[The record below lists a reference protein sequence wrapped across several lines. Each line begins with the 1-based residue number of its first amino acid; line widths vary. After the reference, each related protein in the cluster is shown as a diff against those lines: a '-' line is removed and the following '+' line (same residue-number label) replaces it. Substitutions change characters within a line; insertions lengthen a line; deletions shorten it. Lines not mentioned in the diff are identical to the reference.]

1 MLKLCLAFLFCLLSA
16 LPAKADR
23 HGMFVRIECNRDL
36 GLLDIGYN
44 IISGGKIGDFFNQGM
59 NDYVYNIKHEN
70 SNTDITLINGYYFKA
85 PYKYH
90 CELAPNQKFDITIEW
105 ENPQRYINNGSFYV
119 TVIEDN
125 LDSEINEW
133 TSKKIIDKL
142 IIGAGGRADTIHIA
156 AFDDNTGTNI
166 TLEKTKFIA
175 YFMEPEK
182 NKQLSEESLTQEL
195 KEMEEHR
202 KREEEYIKENGD
214 WCEIHSCGTTFIA
227 DDEDEEDEEN
237 TPPPLTKN
245 RLKK

>member
-1 MLKLCLAFLFCLLSA
+1 MLKLCLAFLFCLLSFT
-16 LPAKADR
+16 PAKADL
-23 HGMFVRIECNRDL
+23 HGLFVRIECNRDL

-44 IISGGKIGDFFNQGM
+44 WIRGNKMGLFFDQGM
-59 NDYVYNIKHEN
+59 GDYVYNIKHEN
-70 SNTDITLINGYYFKA
+70 SNTDITLINGYYFKD
-85 PYKYH
+85 PYQYH
-90 CELAPNQKFDITIEW
+90 CELAPNQKFDITIERN
-105 ENPQRYINNGSFYV
+105 ESIPTSNDASFYV

-125 LDSEINEW
+125 LNSETNEW
-133 TSKKIIDKL
+133 TRKKIIDKL
-142 IIGAGGRADTIHIA
+142 IIGAGGRAETIHIA

-214 WCEIHSCGTTFIA
+214 WCEMHSCGTTLII
-227 DDEDEEDEEN
+227 DDNNEDKEN
-237 TPPPLTKN
+237 TDTPTTN
-245 RLKK
+245 